1 MSSPGERLR
10 AYMEARYI
18 ELGLGKRYGFVVGM
32 ERLSGVGRAT
42 LNGWFLKS
50 SVPRLD
56 ALADVASVLEVTR
69 AELVA
74 AFDGQEVIELD
85 RARSIVREEMARV
98 AAGEPLEPPTSRP
111 EQSGGMRAPRPSGQV
126 A

>member
-10 AYMEARYI
+10 GFMEARYI

-56 ALADVASVLEVTR
+56 ALGAVAEVLRLTR

-74 AFDGQEVIELD
+74 AFDGQELITYD
-85 RARSIVREEMARV
+85 RARLIVREEL
-98 AAGEPLEPPTSRP
+98 AAAQDVTPSASIPGSSSESN
-111 EQSGGMRAPRPSGQV
+111 GGSAPRQS
-126 A
+126 AA

>member
-10 AYMEARYI
+10 TYMEARYI

-56 ALADVASVLEVTR
+56 ALSAVADVLEVTR

-111 EQSGGMRAPRPSGQV
+111 GQSGGTKAPRPSGH
-126 A
+126 AA